1 MSRTREVT
9 QEQPEYL
16 DIDRELPQ
24 PNDRAEPSREQ
35 ASNAPA
41 RAQDYGSQNDL
52 EELRSER
59 DALLERVA
67 RNQAEFENIR
77 KRMEREQQGFRVFAL
92 SDALRSLLPTVDS
105 LERALESPAHDREEF
120 RRGLDLIRQQLDDAL
135 KKLGLR
141 RIPTAG
147 EPFDPQL
154 HEAVGLVE
162 TPGNADN
169 RIVQEVQGGYTLGD
183 RLLRPARVLVARN
196 RES

>member
-1 MSRTREVT
+1 MNRARAVT

-16 DIDRELPQ
+16 DIDHELPQ
-24 PNDRAEPSREQ
+24 PNDRADPSREQ
-35 ASNAPA
+35 APNTAA
-41 RAQDYGSQNDL
+41 RAQDDSSQSEL
-52 EELRSER
+52 EDLRSER

-77 KRMEREQQGFRVFAL
+77 KRMEREQQAFRVFAL
-92 SDALRSLLPTVDS
+92 SDALRSLLPTMDS
-105 LERALESPAHDREEF
+105 LERALESPAHDLEEF
-120 RRGLDLIRQQLDDAL
+120 RRGLDLIRQQLDDEL

-162 TPGNADN
+162 TSGNADS
-169 RIVQEVQGGYTLGD
+169 RIVQEVQGGYMLGD

-196 RES
+196 QES

>member
-1 MSRTREVT
+1 MNRARAVT

-16 DIDRELPQ
+16 DIDHELPQ
-24 PNDRAEPSREQ
+24 PNDRAAPSREQ
-35 ASNAPA
+35 RSNTAA
-41 RAQDYGSQNDL
+41 RAQDDSSQSEL
-52 EELRSER
+52 EDLRSER

-77 KRMEREQQGFRVFAL
+77 KRMEREQQAFRVFAL

-105 LERALESPAHDREEF
+105 LERALESPAHDLEEF
-120 RRGLDLIRQQLDDAL
+120 RRGLDLIRQQLDDEL

-162 TPGNADN
+162 TSGNANN
-169 RIVQEVQGGYTLGD
+169 RIVQEVQGGYMLGD

-196 RES
+196 QES

>member
-1 MSRTREVT
+1 MNRTREAT
-9 QEQPEYL
+9 HEQPEYL

-24 PNDRAEPSREQ
+24 PNDRAEPGREKS
-35 ASNAPA
+35 SNAA
-41 RAQDYGSQNDL
+41 TRAQDEGSPSEL
-52 EELRSER
+52 EDLRSER
-59 DALLERVA
+59 DALLERLA

-77 KRMEREQQGFRVFAL
+77 KRMEREQQAFSVFAL
-92 SDALRSLLPTVDS
+92 GDALRSLLPTVDS
-105 LERALESPAHDREEF
+105 LERALQSPAHDLEEF
-120 RRGLDLIRQQLDDAL
+120 RRGLDLIRQQLDDSL

-162 TPGNADN
+162 TPGNTDS
-169 RIVQEVQGGYTLGD
+169 RVVQEVQGGYMLGD

-196 RES
+196 QES

>member
-1 MSRTREVT
+1 MNRTREVT
-9 QEQPEYL
+9 QEPEYL
-16 DIDRELPQ
+16 DVDRELPQ
-24 PNDRAEPSREQ
+24 PHDGAEPSREQ
-35 ASNAPA
+35 APSAPA
-41 RAQDYGSQNDL
+41 RAQDDGSQSEL
-52 EELRSER
+52 EDLRSER

-77 KRMEREQQGFRVFAL
+77 KRMEREQQAFRGFAL

-105 LERALESPAHDREEF
+105 LERALQTPAHDPEEF

-135 KKLGLR
+135 RKLGLR

-162 TPGNADN
+162 TPGNADSH
-169 RIVQEVQGGYTLGD
+169 IVQEVQGGYMLGD

-196 RES
+196 QES

>member
-1 MSRTREVT
+1 MNRTRAVT

-24 PNDRAEPSREQ
+24 PTDQAEPSREQ
-35 ASNAPA
+35 APNAPA
-41 RAQDYGSQNDL
+41 RAQDDGSQSDL

-105 LERALESPAHDREEF
+105 LERALESPAHDLEEF
-120 RRGLDLIRQQLDDAL
+120 RRGLDLIRQQLHDAL

-141 RIPTAG
+141 RIPTVG

>member
-1 MSRTREVT
+1 MNKTRAVK
-9 QEQPEYL
+9 QQPEYL

-24 PNDRAEPSREQ
+24 PNHRAEPSREQ
-35 ASNAPA
+35 ASNAAA
-41 RAQDYGSQNDL
+41 RAQDESSPSEP

-59 DALLERVA
+59 DALLARLA

-77 KRMEREQQGFRVFAL
+77 KRMEREQQAFRVVAL
-92 SDALRSLLPTVDS
+92 SDALRSLLPTLDS
-105 LERALESPAHDREEF
+105 LERALQSPAHHLEEF

-135 KKLGLR
+135 RKLGLR

-169 RIVQEVQGGYTLGD
+169 RIVQEVQGGYKLGD
-183 RLLRPARVLVARN
+183 RLLRPARVLVARD
-196 RES
+196 